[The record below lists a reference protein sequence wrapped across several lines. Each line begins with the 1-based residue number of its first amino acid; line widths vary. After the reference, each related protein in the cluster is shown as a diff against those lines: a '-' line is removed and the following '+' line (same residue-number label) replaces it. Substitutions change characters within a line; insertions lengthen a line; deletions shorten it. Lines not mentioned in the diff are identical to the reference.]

1 MCRNITLSQCR
12 YIFREI
18 RPDGIADNIKLVDGQ
33 EITFR
38 LGSPEGRML
47 DNPNP
52 EYCNIKLA
60 LARALHA
67 CGAADVIDD
76 VYKDDDDEAL
86 TTQPVY
92 FGGPFVSE
100 DLVLRR
106 LEDRLLM

>member
-1 MCRNITLSQCR
+1 
-12 YIFREI
+12 
-18 RPDGIADNIKLVDGQ
+18 
-33 EITFR
+33 
-38 LGSPEGRML
+38 ML

>member
-1 MCRNITLSQCR
+1 LCRNFTLSQWR
-12 YIFREI
+12 YYFREI
-18 RPDGIADNIKLVDGQ
+18 RPTGISSTITLAEGD
-33 EITFR
+33 EITFH
-38 LGSPEGRML
+38 LGSPEGHML

-60 LARALHA
+60 LARALYA

-86 TTQPVY
+86 ATHPVY

-100 DLVLRR
+100 DLILRR
-106 LEDRLLM
+106 LEDRLLR

>member
-1 MCRNITLSQCR
+1 
-12 YIFREI
+12 
-18 RPDGIADNIKLVDGQ
+18 
-33 EITFR
+33 
-38 LGSPEGRML
+38 ML

-76 VYKDDDDEAL
+76 AYKDDDDVYKDDDDEAL
-86 TTQPVY
+86 ATQPVH

-106 LEDRLLM
+106 PEDRLLT

>member
-12 YIFREI
+12 YFFREI
-18 RPDGIADNIKLVDGQ
+18 RPNGISGTITLDDGD
-33 EITFR
+33 EITF
-38 LGSPEGRML
+38 GSEGRMV

-52 EYCNIKLA
+52 DYCNIKLA

-76 VYKDDDDEAL
+76 VYNDDDDEAL

-106 LEDRLLM
+106 LEDRLLT